1 MNLKIPLNKIQSRQS
16 INKIELTYIDNH
28 LTTEQKKR
36 IAKFYRDEAA
46 KRTRY
51 KIEPEWIMH
60 ESVQLVPVPEAEP
73 SIENTPKAE
82 EDVTEPAT
90 SSLPHTIITNDDET
104 PHGNTE
110 VLEIGTSPLNDQNF
124 ENSMHEPSSP
134 EHYPIKGIV
143 GKLLKR
149 NQGSYSDLKKDVLTM
164 KKFTKEFGEISNTK
178 LKKLIYKG
186 KMQQIKDLKRQHQQ

>member
-1 MNLKIPLNKIQSRQS
+1 MYIQIPLGKIQSRQS
-16 INKIELTYIDNH
+16 IDKIELTHIDNH

-36 IAKFYRDEAA
+36 ISKFYRDEAA

-51 KIEPEWIMH
+51 VIEPDWIIH
-60 ESVQLVPVPEAEP
+60 DSVQLVPVPEAEP
-73 SIENTPKAE
+73 SAENTPKAE
-82 EDVTEPAT
+82 EDVTGPST
-90 SSLPHTIITNDDET
+90 SSLPHTVIINDDET
-104 PHGNTE
+104 PPGNTE
-110 VLEIGTSPLNDQNF
+110 VLEIGASPLNDQNF
-124 ENSMHEPSSP
+124 ENSMNEPSSP
-134 EHYPIKGIV
+134 EYYPIKGIV

-178 LKKLIYKG
+178 LKKLVYKE